1 MSATGNRTATNR
13 LSAGPGSTNR
23 SVGRAAL
30 IDGEAF
36 PRGAG
41 DLDRA
46 YRHLSFIQSPVSKSS
61 VAHCWLWPPQPSW
74 ELANSQLQISAPEV
88 VAMQMD
94 TADRTDRLVAGDR
107 QEVVVK
113 SPATGDV
120 VGTVPLST
128 NDEVKAVAAR
138 LRGVQP
144 AWQKMGVQQRARWA
158 GQVA

>member
-1 MSATGNRTATNR
+1 
-13 LSAGPGSTNR
+13 
-23 SVGRAAL
+23 
-30 IDGEAF
+30 
-36 PRGAG
+36 
-41 DLDRA
+41 
-46 YRHLSFIQSPVSKSS
+46 
-61 VAHCWLWPPQPSW
+61 
-74 ELANSQLQISAPEV
+74 
-88 VAMQMD
+88 MQMD

-144 AWQKMGVQQRARWA
+144 AWQKMGVQERARWLA
-158 GQVA
+158 KWRDWMLDHTDELLAVLQLESGKSWGDSGVDMMPIQIINYWIDNAADFLADDPPRDLMTCTNSRSEVW

>member
-1 MSATGNRTATNR
+1 
-13 LSAGPGSTNR
+13 
-23 SVGRAAL
+23 
-30 IDGEAF
+30 
-36 PRGAG
+36 
-41 DLDRA
+41 
-46 YRHLSFIQSPVSKSS
+46 
-61 VAHCWLWPPQPSW
+61 
-74 ELANSQLQISAPEV
+74 
-88 VAMQMD
+88 MQMD

>member
-1 MSATGNRTATNR
+1 
-13 LSAGPGSTNR
+13 
-23 SVGRAAL
+23 
-30 IDGEAF
+30 
-36 PRGAG
+36 
-41 DLDRA
+41 
-46 YRHLSFIQSPVSKSS
+46 
-61 VAHCWLWPPQPSW
+61 
-74 ELANSQLQISAPEV
+74 
-88 VAMQMD
+88 MQMD

-144 AWQKMGVQQRARWA
+144 AWQKMGVQERARWLA
-158 GQVA
+158 KWRDWMLDHTDELLAVLQLESGKSWGDSGVEMMPIQIINWSRRTDLLARREGLGGDPLAAAELLGLGGPRHGRRRDPPRHQDGRGSRLR